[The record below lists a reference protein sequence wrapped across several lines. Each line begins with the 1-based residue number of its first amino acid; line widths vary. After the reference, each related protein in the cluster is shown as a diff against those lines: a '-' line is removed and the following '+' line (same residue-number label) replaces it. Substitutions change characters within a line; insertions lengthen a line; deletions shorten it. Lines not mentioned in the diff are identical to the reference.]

1 MAASTNQSGVG
12 VFKTAPYCASL
23 SNSALTEYL
32 LTRGGDARIVDLH
45 ALRRCPLWADFVA
58 EVI

>member
-1 MAASTNQSGVG
+1 M
-12 VFKTAPYCASL
+12 APYCASL